1 MISNC
6 GICLLPVVRPHRRGH
21 SEPPSAFE
29 CRPDF
34 ARDCS
39 TGEEQL
45 PNLDVFAL
53 MIAALGQ
60 IGLCAT
66 ILLARAG
73 QSQVYMPLSA
83 FFVALGVVILDP
95 AVAVFAPALRT
106 QAIALTLPA
115 YLLLGPML
123 WLYVEGLTASVP
135 WQWQRRHLWHFLP
148 TALGLIVAGILIAL
162 PLDIREQ
169 MLLTGELPPGGLV
182 ATIVLSAFAL
192 ILFWPVQ
199 AGWYGIRAIRRL
211 RTYRHELRNLFASNE
226 SRELYW
232 LSWLVLVLGGVWLLA
247 FAAIIAENLFGRV
260 MIGRRAGA
268 VMALLLTW
276 TLAVWGLRQKPG
288 FEGRYLGDDS
298 NEVPEEAPDNTPGQK
313 YQRSAL
319 GEEQSLRIAAKI
331 DSAMKSEQLFLDP
344 ALSLHK
350 LARHVAISPSYI
362 SQTLNET
369 IGMSFFDYVNQMRVE
384 YAKPLIIEGQ
394 ETVLAISLRAG
405 FNSRSSFYKAFKL
418 ETGQTPIAFRNAYQ
432 SPQKAVQVPIQ
443 E

>member
-1 MISNC
+1 M
-6 GICLLPVVRPHRRGH
+6 
-21 SEPPSAFE
+21 
-29 CRPDF
+29 
-34 ARDCS
+34 
-39 TGEEQL
+39 

-53 MIAALGQ
+53 MVAALGQ
-60 IGLCAT
+60 IGLCVT

-73 QSQVYMPLSA
+73 QSQAYMPLSA
-83 FFVALGVVILDP
+83 FFIALGVVVMDP

-106 QAIALTLPA
+106 QAITLTLPA

-123 WLYVEGLTASVP
+123 WLYIEGLTASVP

-148 TALGLIVAGILIAL
+148 FVLGLIVAGMMIAL

-182 ATIVLSAFAL
+182 AAIVLSAFAL
-192 ILFWPVQ
+192 ILLWPVQ

-232 LSWLVLVLGGVWLLA
+232 LSWLVFVLGGVWSLA
-247 FAAIIAENLFGRV
+247 FAAIIAENVFGRV
-260 MIGRRAGA
+260 IIDRRAGA

-298 NEVPEEAPDNTPGQK
+298 DEVPDEATDITSGQK

-319 GEEQSLRIAAKI
+319 GEEQSIRIAAKI
-331 DSAMKSEQLFLDP
+331 DAAMKSDQLFLDP

-369 IGMSFFDYVNQMRVE
+369 IGKSFFDYVNQMRVE
-384 YAKPLIIEGQ
+384 YAKPLIIEGK
-394 ETVLAISLRAG
+394 ETILAISLRAG
-405 FNSRSSFYKAFKL
+405 FNARSSFYKAFKL
-418 ETGQTPIAFRNAYQ
+418 ETGHTPSAFRNADQ
-432 SPQKAVQVPIQ
+432 SSQKAVETPTQ

>member
-1 MISNC
+1 M
-6 GICLLPVVRPHRRGH
+6 V
-21 SEPPSAFE
+21 
-29 CRPDF
+29 
-34 ARDCS
+34 
-39 TGEEQL
+39 
-45 PNLDVFAL
+45 
-53 MIAALGQ
+53 AALGQ
-60 IGLCAT
+60 IGLCVT

-73 QSQVYMPLSA
+73 QSQAYMPLSA
-83 FFVALGVVILDP
+83 FFIALGVVVMDP

-106 QAIALTLPA
+106 QAITLTLPA

-123 WLYVEGLTASVP
+123 WLYIEGLTASVP

-182 ATIVLSAFAL
+182 AAIVLSAFAL
-192 ILFWPVQ
+192 ILLWPVQ

-232 LSWLVLVLGGVWLLA
+232 LSWLVFVLGGVWSLA
-247 FAAIIAENLFGRV
+247 FAAIIAENVFGRV
-260 MIGRRAGA
+260 IIDRRAGA

-298 NEVPEEAPDNTPGQK
+298 DEVPDEATDITSGQK

-319 GEEQSLRIAAKI
+319 GEEQSIRIAAKI
-331 DSAMKSEQLFLDP
+331 DAAMKSDQLFLDP

-369 IGMSFFDYVNQMRVE
+369 IGKSFFDYVNQMRVE
-384 YAKPLIIEGQ
+384 YAKPLIIEGK
-394 ETVLAISLRAG
+394 ETILAISLRAG
-405 FNSRSSFYKAFKL
+405 FNARSSFYKAFKL
-418 ETGQTPIAFRNAYQ
+418 ETGHTPSAFRNADQ
-432 SPQKAVQVPIQ
+432 SSQKAVETPTQ

>member
-1 MISNC
+1 M
-6 GICLLPVVRPHRRGH
+6 
-21 SEPPSAFE
+21 
-29 CRPDF
+29 
-34 ARDCS
+34 
-39 TGEEQL
+39 

-53 MIAALGQ
+53 MVAALGQ

-66 ILLARAG
+66 ILLARTR
-73 QSQVYMPLSA
+73 QSQAYMPLSA
-83 FFVALGVVILDP
+83 FFIALGVVIMDP

-123 WLYVEGLTASVP
+123 WLYIEGLTASVP
-135 WQWQRRHLWHFLP
+135 WQWQRRHILHFLP
-148 TALGLIVAGILIAL
+148 SALGLIVAGMLIAL

-232 LSWLVLVLGGVWLLA
+232 LSWLILVLGGVWLLA
-247 FAAIIAENLFGRV
+247 FAAIIAENVFGRV
-260 MIGRRAGA
+260 IIDRRAGA
-268 VMALLLTW
+268 IMALLLTW

-288 FEGRYLGDDS
+288 FEGRYLDDDS
-298 NEVPEEAPDNTPGQK
+298 DEVPEEATDIASSQK
-313 YQRSAL
+313 YLRSAL
-319 GEEQSLRIAAKI
+319 GEEQSIRIAAKI
-331 DSAMKSEQLFLDP
+331 DAAMKSDQLFLDP
-344 ALSLHK
+344 SLSLHK

-369 IGMSFFDYVNQMRVE
+369 IGKSFFDYVNQMRVE
-384 YAKPLIIEGQ
+384 YAKPLIIEGK
-394 ETVLAISLRAG
+394 ETILAISLRAG
-405 FNSRSSFYKAFKL
+405 FNARSSFYKAFKL
-418 ETGQTPIAFRNAYQ
+418 ETGHTPSAFRNGDQ
-432 SPQKAVQVPIQ
+432 SSQKAGETPIQ

>member
-1 MISNC
+1 M
-6 GICLLPVVRPHRRGH
+6 
-21 SEPPSAFE
+21 
-29 CRPDF
+29 
-34 ARDCS
+34 
-39 TGEEQL
+39 

-53 MIAALGQ
+53 MVAALGQ

-73 QSQVYMPLSA
+73 QSQAYMPLSA
-83 FFVALGVVILDP
+83 FFIALGVVIMDP

-123 WLYVEGLTASVP
+123 WLYIEGLTASVP

-148 TALGLIVAGILIAL
+148 FVLGLIVAGMFIAQ
-162 PLDIREQ
+162 PLHIREQ

-182 ATIVLSAFAL
+182 VIIALSAFAL
-192 ILFWPVQ
+192 ILLWPVQ

-211 RTYRHELRNLFASNE
+211 RTYRDELRNLFASNE

-232 LSWLVLVLGGVWLLA
+232 LSWLVLVLGGVWSLA
-247 FAAIIAENLFGRV
+247 FAAIIAENFFGRV
-260 MIGRRAGA
+260 IIDRRAGA
-268 VMALLLTW
+268 FMALLLTW

-298 NEVPEEAPDNTPGQK
+298 DEVPEEATDITSSQK

-319 GEEQSLRIAAKI
+319 GEEQSVRIAAKI
-331 DSAMKSEQLFLDP
+331 DAAMQSDQLFLDP

-362 SQTLNET
+362 SQTLNKT
-369 IGMSFFDYVNQMRVE
+369 IGKSFFDYVNQMRVE
-384 YAKPLIIEGQ
+384 YAKPLIIEGK
-394 ETVLAISLRAG
+394 ETILEISLRAG
-405 FNSRSSFYKAFKL
+405 FNARSSFYKSFKL
-418 ETGQTPIAFRNAYQ
+418 ETGHTPSAFRKADQ
-432 SPQKAVQVPIQ
+432 SSQKAVETPIQ

>member
-1 MISNC
+1 
-6 GICLLPVVRPHRRGH
+6 
-21 SEPPSAFE
+21 
-29 CRPDF
+29 
-34 ARDCS
+34 
-39 TGEEQL
+39 L

-53 MIAALGQ
+53 MVAALGQ

-73 QSQVYMPLSA
+73 QSQTYMPLSA
-83 FFVALGVVILDP
+83 FFVALGVVIMDP
-95 AVAVFAPALRT
+95 VVAVFAPALRT

-123 WLYVEGLTASVP
+123 WLYIEGLTASVP

-148 TALGLIVAGILIAL
+148 FVLGLIVAGMLIAQ

-169 MLLTGELPPGGLV
+169 MLFTGELPPGGLV
-182 ATIVLSAFAL
+182 VIIALSAFAL
-192 ILFWPVQ
+192 ILLWPVQ

-232 LSWLVLVLGGVWLLA
+232 LSWLILVLGGVWLLA
-247 FAAIIAENLFGRV
+247 FAAIIAENFFGRV
-260 MIGRRAGA
+260 IIDRRAGA

-288 FEGRYLGDDS
+288 FEGRYLGDASD
-298 NEVPEEAPDNTPGQK
+298 EVPEEVTDITSSQK

-319 GEEQSLRIAAKI
+319 GEEQSVRIAAKI
-331 DSAMKSEQLFLDP
+331 DAAMKSDQLFLDP

-350 LARHVAISPSYI
+350 LARHVGISPSYI

-369 IGMSFFDYVNQMRVE
+369 IGKSFFDYVNQMRVE
-384 YAKPLIIEGQ
+384 YAKPLIIESK
-394 ETVLAISLRAG
+394 ETILAISLRAG
-405 FNSRSSFYKAFKL
+405 FNARSSFYKAFKL
-418 ETGQTPIAFRNAYQ
+418 ETGHTPSAFRNADQ
-432 SPQKAVQVPIQ
+432 SSQEAVDTPIQ

>member
-1 MISNC
+1 M
-6 GICLLPVVRPHRRGH
+6 
-21 SEPPSAFE
+21 
-29 CRPDF
+29 
-34 ARDCS
+34 
-39 TGEEQL
+39 

-60 IGLCAT
+60 IGLCVT
-66 ILLARAG
+66 ILIARAG

-83 FFVALGVVILDP
+83 FFIALGVAILDP
-95 AVAVFAPALRT
+95 AIAMFAPALRT

-123 WLYVEGLTASVP
+123 WLYIEGLTASAP
-135 WQWQRRHLWHFLP
+135 WKWRRRHLWHFLP
-148 TALGLIVAGILIAL
+148 FVLGLVVAGMMIAL
-162 PLDIREQ
+162 PLELREQ
-169 MLLTGELPPGGLV
+169 MLLVGELPPGAGV
-182 ATIVLSAFAL
+182 AILVLSAFAL
-192 ILFWPVQ
+192 ILLWPVQ
-199 AGWYGIRAIRRL
+199 AGWYGILAILRL

-232 LSWLVLVLGGVWLLA
+232 LSWLVLVLGGVWGLA
-247 FAAIIAENLFGRV
+247 FAVIIAENVFGLV
-260 MIGRRAGA
+260 ILDRRAGA

-288 FEGRYLGDDS
+288 FEGRYLDDD
-298 NEVPEEAPDNTPGQK
+298 PDAMPGEAAGISSSQK

-319 GEEQSLRIAAKI
+319 GEDQSIRIAAKI
-331 DSAMKSEQLFLDP
+331 DAAMKSDQLFLDP

-369 IGMSFFDYVNQMRVE
+369 IGKSFFDYVNQMRVE
-384 YAKPLIIEGQ
+384 YAKPHIIEGK

-405 FNSRSSFYKAFKL
+405 FNARSSFYKAFKL
-418 ETGQTPIAFRNAYQ
+418 ETGQTPSAFRNAFQ
-432 SPQKAVQVPIQ
+432 SSQKAEEAPIQ
-443 E
+443 V